1 MDVQVETRTNTVGD
15 REPYRFTVGPR
26 RLEVLNVLDRWLNPD
41 HGYFKVEAD
50 DGATYILRHDDLN
63 GGWELTLYQSPRRP
77 PAPPMREI
85 RRPQ

>member
-1 MDVQVETRTNTVGD
+1 MRVRVETRVNVVGD
-15 REPYRFTVGPR
+15 HEPCRFAVGPQC
-26 RLEVLNVLDRWLNPD
+26 LEVRNVLDRWLNPD

-50 DGATYILRHDDLN
+50 DGAIYILRRDDLD
-63 GGWELTLYQSPRRP
+63 GVWELTLYQSPRQP